1 MTGTGERVGI
11 VGGGILGMT
20 LAHRLRAAGM
30 QPTILEA
37 APHSGGLASSQSIGG
52 YTWDRFYH
60 VILLSDGHLRGLL
73 DELGV
78 SEQLRWGTTRTGFYT
93 DERLYSMSDVL
104 EFLRFP
110 PLSLVDKLR
119 LAGTI
124 MYASR
129 LRDWKRLESI
139 PVTEWLSNLSGRHT
153 FERIWLPLLRS
164 KLGDNYRLASAAF
177 IWAIIARMYAA
188 RRSGL
193 KKEMFGYVEGGY
205 DVILRRFRDRLEADG
220 VDILCGRNVTNVHDL
235 GSEVAVQFESG
246 ERRLFDKLILTI
258 SAPRVAAVCPQ
269 LSESERER
277 LHRVVYQGII
287 CGSLLLRKPLA
298 DFYVTNITED
308 WVPFT
313 AVIEMTALVD
323 RAHFGGHSLVYLP
336 RYVTQQDP
344 AWETSDDAL
353 WEANFKALERM
364 YPGFDRRDVVA
375 TQTARVREMLAVS
388 TLGYSDSA
396 APPLTTSM
404 PNVYVA
410 NSAQIANGTLN
421 VEETVTLAEQ
431 QARALASHFR
441 RGLAA
446 PA

>member
-1 MTGTGERVGI
+1 
-11 VGGGILGMT
+11 MT
-20 LAHRLRAAGM
+20 LALRLRAAGM

-37 APHSGGLASSQSIGG
+37 APQSGGLAVSQAIGG

-60 VILLSDGHLRGLL
+60 VILLSDGHVRGLL
-73 DELGV
+73 DELGL
-78 SEQLRWGTTRTGFYT
+78 SERLRWGTTRTGFYT
-93 DERLYSMSDVL
+93 DEQLYSMSDVF

-119 LAGTI
+119 LAATI

-129 LRDWKRLESI
+129 LQDWKRLESI
-139 PVTEWLSNLSGRHT
+139 PVTDWLSRLSGRHT

-164 KLGDNYRLASAAF
+164 KLGDNYRVASAAF

-205 DVILRRFRDRLEADG
+205 DVILRRFRDRLEDDG
-220 VDILCGRNVTNVHDL
+220 VDILCGRNAVGVHDL
-235 GSEVAVQFESG
+235 GHEVEVQFESG

-258 SAPRVAAVCPQ
+258 PCSRIAAVCPQ
-269 LSESERER
+269 LSEAERDR

-287 CGSLLLRKPLA
+287 CGSMLLRKPLA

-336 RYVTQQDP
+336 RYVTQTDP
-344 AWETSDDAL
+344 AWNASDDEL
-353 WEANFKALERM
+353 WEANLEALERM
-364 YPGFDRRDVVA
+364 YPAFDRRDVVA
-375 TQTARVREMLAVS
+375 TQMARVREMLAVS
-388 TLGYSDSA
+388 TLGYSDSVS
-396 APPLTTSM
+396 PPLTTSL

-431 QARALASHFR
+431 QAKTLSSLFR
-441 RGLAA
+441 RGVAA

>member
-1 MTGTGERVGI
+1 LTGSGERVGI

-30 QPTILEA
+30 EPTILEA
-37 APHSGGLASSQSIGG
+37 APQSGGLASSQSIGG

-60 VILLSDGHLRGLL
+60 VILLSDGRLRGLL
-73 DELGV
+73 DELGL

-93 DERLYSMSDVL
+93 DGQLYSMSDVF

-110 PLSLVDKLR
+110 PLSVVDKVR

-124 MYASR
+124 IYASR
-129 LRDWKRLESI
+129 LQNWKRLEAI
-139 PVTEWLSNLSGRHT
+139 PVTDWLRRMSGQRT

-205 DVILRRFRDRLEADG
+205 DVILRQFRDRLEDDG
-220 VDILCGRNVTNVHDL
+220 VGILCGRNATGVHDL
-235 GSEVAVQFESG
+235 GSEVQVQFESG
-246 ERRLFDKLILTI
+246 EQRLFDKLILTI
-258 SAPRVAAVCPQ
+258 PSPRVAAVCPQ
-269 LSESERER
+269 LSQAERDR

-287 CGSLLLRKPLA
+287 CGSVLLRKPLA

-336 RYVTQQDP
+336 RYVTQTDP
-344 AWETSDDAL
+344 AWEASDEAL
-353 WEANFKALERM
+353 WEGNLAALERM
-364 YPGFDRRDVVA
+364 YPAFDRRDVLA
-375 TQTARVREMLAVS
+375 TQMARVREMLAVS
-388 TLGYSDSA
+388 TLGYSDHVS
-396 APPLTTSM
+396 PPLITSL

-431 QARALASHFR
+431 QASALVTHFR
-441 RGLAA
+441 RGTAA
-446 PA
+446 AM